1 MMMKKKKW
9 LTYITLPILI
19 FPLVFNSCEKDNDPD
34 APDLPPVSTFILDLS
49 DFINKKSMDATADTK
64 GLVATNWGWAAS
76 NVLVWNA
83 VLTVNLIVPVASF
96 YEAFNH
102 EGIYEG
108 NNEWVWSY
116 NFMAGGVSHKAE
128 LHGFLTADA
137 VLWEMYIS
145 KEDVFTDFLWYS
157 GSHDLLRTV
166 GQWILNGSP
175 DNPIAYLQI
184 DWTRS
189 ETDDSA
195 DIKYMIIT
203 PGADENGSYISY
215 GRTNEVPLDRFYDI
229 YIASTQNLVEIEW
242 SKTTK
247 EGRVKDYAHY
257 QDALWH
263 CWNSSLQDVV
273 CE

>member
-1 MMMKKKKW
+1 MKEKKW
-9 LTYITLPILI
+9 FVYMTIPVLIL
-19 FPLVFNSCEKDNDPD
+19 PLVFNSCEKDNDPD
-34 APDLPPVSTFILDLS
+34 APDLPPASTFVMDLS
-49 DFINKKSMDATADTK
+49 DFISKKSMGDTEEAK
-64 GLVATNWGWAAS
+64 GPVFTNWEWAAA
-76 NVLVWNA
+76 NVLVWNT

-96 YEAFNH
+96 YEAFDH

-108 NNEWVWSY
+108 NNEWAWSY

-128 LHGFLTADA
+128 LHGYLTADE

-157 GSHDLLRTV
+157 GSHDLLRTE

-175 DNPIAYLQI
+175 DSPTTYLQI

-195 DIKYMIIT
+195 DIKYTIIAS
-203 PGADENGSYISY
+203 GSAENESYIHY
-215 GRTNEVPLDRFYDI
+215 GRTNELPLDRFYDI

-247 EGRVKDYAHY
+247 EGRVKDYY
-257 QDALWH
+257 RFEDGLWH
-263 CWNSSLQDVV
+263 CWDSSFQDVV

>member
-1 MMMKKKKW
+1 MKKKKW
-9 LTYITLPILI
+9 LVLMILPLLIL
-19 FPLVFNSCEKDNDPD
+19 PLLFNGCEKDNEPD
-34 APDLPPVSTFILDLS
+34 APNLPPVSTFVMDLS
-49 DFINKKSMDATADTK
+49 DFVGKKSMDASADAK

-76 NVLVWNA
+76 NVLVWNT

-108 NNEWVWSY
+108 DNEWVWSY

-128 LHGFLTADA
+128 LHGFLTEDA

-145 KEDVFTDFLWYS
+145 RDGAFTDFLWYS
-157 GSHDLLRTV
+157 GSHDLLRTE

-175 DNPIAYLQI
+175 DSQSNYLQI

-195 DIKYMIIT
+195 DVKYTLIAS
-203 PGADENGSYISY
+203 GAAEYGSYIFY
-215 GRTNEVPLDRFYDI
+215 GRTNDLPLDRFYDI

-247 EGRVKDYAHY
+247 EGRIKDYTHF
-257 QDALWH
+257 QDGLWH
-263 CWNSSLQDVV
+263 CWDSSLQDVA